1 MKDNRKKYFSGFI
14 YGIPPASNQLYQLQ
28 VVATNRDTFET
39 GLLNLTINVTTSSRP
54 AINNVKLK
62 IDNLNIEDVFDT
74 HRLKNLKGLF
84 KDHFWPESSLDLHL
98 SYIASSLEVGYR
110 RPVHPTE
117 KDGVV
122 VQLGSQVPFSQD
134 LLLLDRETSPLRV
147 LPSCPRNFKRT
158 SVERYFREKGFA
170 IDWCAFRLMILD
182 QESSKAEAAYDE
194 LTSESNDNSKTS
206 TPTPEIIN
214 LIPEHFKALLD
225 KQRNAEL
232 PKRSA
237 VPYRDLSS
245 EFLYTAIPTGIVF
258 TLTAIVLLAILCFKR
273 RREPDEE
280 WQAFTESLF
289 LVLKDCFTCCNTATP
304 EDNKT
309 QTKLILDSNSTLA
322 IMDPARARRASS
334 VARQTDSLRRLAQS
348 RDVTPML
355 QMPHPYVPGQ
365 PPPPTWSSSLNR
377 TSSYSPAPGSP
388 SVESLVI
395 QQQPDRASL
404 HQRPDYEAYL
414 QRPAPPPYSSC
425 TRLAPDEE
433 DATYLV

>member
-1 MKDNRKKYFSGFI
+1 M
-14 YGIPPASNQLYQLQ
+14 YQLE

-39 GLLNLTINVTTSSRP
+39 GLLNLTINVTSTSKP

-62 IDNLNIEDVFDT
+62 IDNLNIEDVFDA
-74 HRLKNLKGLF
+74 HRLKNLKNLF
-84 KDHFWPESSLDLHL
+84 KEHFWPESSLDLHL

-110 RPVHPTE
+110 RPLHPTE
-117 KDGVV
+117 RDGVV
-122 VQLGSQVPFSQD
+122 LQLGSQVPFSKD

-170 IDWCAFRLMILD
+170 IDWCAFRLMILNQEQSQD
-182 QESSKAEAAYDE
+182 QATYQE
-194 LTSESNDNSKTS
+194 LTSESSASQDS
-206 TPTPEIIN
+206 TTTPASEGSSSEGIH

-225 KQRNAEL
+225 HQRNQEL
-232 PKRSA
+232 PRRSS

-258 TLTAIVLLAILCFKR
+258 TLTGIVLFAILCFR
-273 RREPDEE
+273 RRQEPDEE

-289 LVLKDCFTCCNTATP
+289 LVLKDCFTCCNTGITTEA
-304 EDNKT
+304 DKT

-334 VARQTDSLRRLAQS
+334 VQRQTDSLRRLAQS

-377 TSSYSPAPGSP
+377 NSSYSPDAQVSP
-388 SVESLVI
+388 SAESLVI
-395 QQQPDRASL
+395 QQQPDIRASL